1 MARYAWRCGC
11 YSRVVLRAACGN
23 GWIMISR
30 VLSFSR
36 RRSRYGRGVLVLTI
50 DSSSD
55 GLQSALE
62 IVSIGLR
69 RRLVGLTRVGG
80 ASRMLAVGKACSEFF
95 VLVRIHLTCLLP
107 IKVLLC
113 LAGQIVTRT
122 RSLLLLCSGLALLH
136 NFLVSLISLVYS
148 WPHSV
153 QQLQLILDGIV
164 RFLPGGSEVLIAHA
178 RMLCKVRED

>member
-1 MARYAWRCGC
+1 MARYAWRCSC
-11 YSRVVLRAACGN
+11 YSRGVLRTDCGD
-23 GWIMISR
+23 GWVVISR

-36 RRSRYGRGVLVLTI
+36 GWSRYGRGVLVLTI

-62 IVSIGLR
+62 VVSIGLR
-69 RRLVGLTRVGG
+69 CRRRGLTRVGG
-80 ASRMLAVGKACSEFF
+80 ASRVLALCKACSKFF
-95 VLVRIHLTCLLP
+95 VLVRIHLTSLLS
-107 IKVLLC
+107 IKVPVC
-113 LAGQIVTRT
+113 VAGQLVTGT
-122 RSLLLLCSGLALLH
+122 RSLLLLCFGLALLH

-148 WPHSV
+148 WPHPV

-178 RMLCKVRED
+178 RMLCEVR